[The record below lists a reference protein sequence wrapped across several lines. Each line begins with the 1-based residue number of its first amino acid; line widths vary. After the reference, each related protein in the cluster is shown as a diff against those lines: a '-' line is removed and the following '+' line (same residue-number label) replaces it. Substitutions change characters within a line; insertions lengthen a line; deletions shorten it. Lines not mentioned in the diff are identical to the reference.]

1 MICAFSH
8 SGSSVPTTFDKVRAE
23 KAAYPEEE
31 LSLHEAVFA
40 LVRQVLGD
48 LGVLSYLKL
57 RECQ

>member
-1 MICAFSH
+1 M
-8 SGSSVPTTFDKVRAE
+8 PTTFDKVRAE